1 MSDTVHYGIH
11 GPLEEAANELIY
23 NSLKGVTSQEAKS
36 DILTPWKEQARRS
49 REVLA
54 HGGVVDAHTRK
65 GMYHRVANKTHPH
78 LNSRDGMTRGHR
90 TPRGPMHD
98 DWILPRSAPTYVPD
112 RGGD

>member
-11 GPLEEAANELIY
+11 GPLEDAANELIY
-23 NSLKGVTSQEAKS
+23 ESLRGVTSQEAKS

-54 HGGVVDAHTRK
+54 SSGTVDAHTRK
-65 GMYHRVANKTHPH
+65 GMYHRVANKTHPY
-78 LNSRDGMTRGHR
+78 LNSRDGMTRGNR

-98 DWILPRSAPTYVPD
+98 DWILPAGSFIYVPES
-112 RGGD
+112 GGS